1 MKLKATGRMQNVC
14 NASVQMSFPVSLQH
28 IAAIR
33 RQTSK
38 FKVLCKD
45 EEQNRKIAEI

>member
-1 MKLKATGRMQNVC
+1 MKLKATGRK
-14 NASVQMSFPVSLQH
+14 H

-38 FKVLCKD
+38 FQVLCKD